1 MSPALLSGIAAVL
14 YLAAAG
20 DEVRQFLQRAPNRRR
35 WFVGLT
41 GLGLSMHWLAAS
53 LAMGLFNPVW
63 SFSLGTVISLTASM
77 VALSVLY
84 LRWRQPVNLALMPL
98 LTLIA
103 LVTAVAMLSPSQGR
117 QVTSSMGIGMHVVLS
132 LGAFAILLIAGV
144 QAILLG
150 WQNRALKTHQVRL
163 LGLLP
168 PIIRMERMLFDLI
181 TLGFITLTLAL
192 ASGWWF
198 VDDLFAQHLAHKT
211 LLSLIAWGIFAGL
224 LTGRRLYGWRGFTA
238 AAWALSGIAVLTI
251 GTLGT
256 KIILE
261 VILERI

>member
-1 MSPALLSGIAAVL
+1 MSPALLSGIAAAL

-20 DEVRQFLQRAPNRRR
+20 DEIRQFLSQAPNRRR
-35 WFVGLT
+35 WFAGLIVA
-41 GLGLSMHWLAAS
+41 GLAAHWLAAS

-77 VALSVLY
+77 VALAVLY

-103 LVTAVAMLSPSQGR
+103 LITAGAMLSESQGR
-117 QVTSSMGIGMHVVLS
+117 QVTSSMGIGVHVVLS
-132 LGAFAILLIAGV
+132 LGAFALFLIAGI
-144 QAILLG
+144 QAMLLG
-150 WQNRALKTHQVRL
+150 WQNRALKTRQISL

-181 TLGFITLTLAL
+181 NLGLATLTLAL
-192 ASGWWF
+192 ISGWWF

-211 LLSLIAWGIFAGL
+211 LLSLLAWLIFAGL
-224 LTGRRLYGWRGFTA
+224 LIGRRLYGWRGFTA
-238 AAWALSGIAVLTI
+238 SVWALSGLAVLTL

-256 KIILE
+256 KVILE
-261 VILERI
+261 VVLERI